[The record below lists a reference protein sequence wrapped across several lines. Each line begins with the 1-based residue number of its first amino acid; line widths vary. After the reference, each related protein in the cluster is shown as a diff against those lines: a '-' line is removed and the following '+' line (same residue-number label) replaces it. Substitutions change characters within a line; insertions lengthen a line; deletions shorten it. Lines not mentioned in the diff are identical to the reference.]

1 MKVLITGGLGYIG
14 AHTCVQVAHNDHD
27 VTLIDN
33 LSNSSIDV
41 LQSLEAISSTP
52 PSFLNIDLRN
62 SDAINQVCASSK
74 PDIVIHF
81 AGLKAVAESVSDP
94 LAYYENNVVGTHN
107 LLSAMLEAGCS
118 RLVFSSSATVY
129 GPPQYLPLDESHPLK
144 AVNPYGQTKIDIEQM
159 LASLCESNSDFTA
172 MALRYF
178 NPIGAHASALIGDNP
193 RGTPN
198 NLMPFVTRVA
208 KGELP
213 QLKVF
218 GADYETR
225 DGTGIR
231 DYIHIEDLAA
241 AHVSAMDW
249 TLENRGFEAVN
260 VGTGN
265 GHSVL
270 EVIDRFKTVNNVP
283 VDFAIEERRP
293 GDVAE
298 CYAACNK
305 AADLLGFRA
314 QLGLDA
320 MLSSAWAWE
329 QSKSQTH

>member
-1 MKVLITGGLGYIG
+1 MKVLMTGGLGYIG
-14 AHTCVQVAHNDHD
+14 AHTCVQALNKDHD
-27 VTLIDN
+27 VILVDN

-41 LQSLEAISSTP
+41 LESLEVISSTP
-52 PSFLNIDLRN
+52 PSFLKIDICN
-62 SDAINQVCASSK
+62 AEAISQACASIK
-74 PDIVIHF
+74 PDIVIHL

-94 LAYYENNVVGTHN
+94 LAYYGNNVVGTYN

-129 GPPQYLPLDESHPLK
+129 GPPQYLPLDESHPLQ
-144 AVNPYGQTKIDIEQM
+144 AINPYGQTKIDIERM
-159 LASLCESNSDFTA
+159 LASLCESNSDFAA

-178 NPIGAHASALIGDNP
+178 NPIGAHASALIGDYP

-208 KGELP
+208 KGELS

-218 GADYETR
+218 GADYQTR

-231 DYIHIEDLAA
+231 DYIHVEDLAA

-260 VGTGN
+260 VGTGK
-265 GHSVL
+265 GYSVL
-270 EVIDRFKTVNNVP
+270 DVIDRFRRVNDIP

-298 CYAACNK
+298 CYAACDK

-314 QLGLDA
+314 QLDLDA

-329 QSKSQTH
+329 QNKS